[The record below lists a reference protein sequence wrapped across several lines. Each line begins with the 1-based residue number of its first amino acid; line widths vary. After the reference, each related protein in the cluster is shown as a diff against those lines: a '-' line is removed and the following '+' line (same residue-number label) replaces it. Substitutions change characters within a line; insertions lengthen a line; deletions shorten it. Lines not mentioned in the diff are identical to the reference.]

1 MPAKRNGPAN
11 DRQPARFWLGQT
23 MVLFVFAL
31 GAINACGGSA
41 SETPPPLEPD
51 PHALPRLRQPAKES
65 TAPPGERDEPLPLR
79 EDVPPTWGSG
89 QKRAPIQ
96 REAPRFVDGG

>member
-1 MPAKRNGPAN
+1 
-11 DRQPARFWLGQT
+11 
-23 MVLFVFAL
+23 VFTSSAV
-31 GAINACGGSA
+31 NACGGSA

-51 PHALPRLRQPAKES
+51 PHALQRLRQPAKPEG

-89 QKRAPIQ
+89 RKGAPIQ